1 MPSPKAP
8 AKLKATS
15 KKSNTPLIVGVILV
29 IVVLTGVAFGAAM
42 MLNKDLPT
50 LNSDT
55 SDGPCPPGMI
65 REWDGGAPVNG
76 KPSTKC
82 YTQAEID
89 QRNEDEKKG
98 YTMKPVIMLYADRDL
113 DFTVTPQFSI
123 RDGYIYPALDN
134 GSWSG
139 KLLGG
144 TDGNIIIKDQP
155 YSYLFWEGNT
165 GKIYNPSEGNVV
177 AKSDTTQFLERALTS
192 YGLNAREREDF
203 ITFWA
208 PRLIVNDYNMISF
221 VNAEY
226 AQAQPLKVTP
236 TPDYTQRVFMVYK
249 KVDQNFQI
257 AKQQFAPAPP
267 RHGFSL
273 IEWGGQELK

>member
-1 MPSPKAP
+1 MPSPKVP
-8 AKLKATS
+8 ANTKATS

-29 IVVLTGVAFGAAM
+29 ILGIVVLAIFGLVMTWGQGDAI
-42 MLNKDLPT
+42 L
-50 LNSDT
+50 
-55 SDGPCPPGMI
+55 GRYCPPGLI
-65 REWDGGAPVNG
+65 SAWSGGAPDRFGNF
-76 KPSTKC
+76 PIHC

-89 QRNEDEKKG
+89 QRKEDEKKG
-98 YTMKPVIMLYADRDL
+98 YTMKPVIMLYATRDL

-139 KLLGG
+139 KLIGG
-144 TDGNIIIKDQP
+144 TDGNIMIKNQP
-155 YSYLFWEGNT
+155 YSYLFWEGIT
-165 GKIYNPSEGNVV
+165 DKIYNPSEGNVV
-177 AKSDTTQFLERALTS
+177 AKSDTTQYLERALTS

>member
-1 MPSPKAP
+1 MKP
-8 AKLKATS
+8 TT
-15 KKSNTPLIVGVILV
+15 KKSKTPLIIGVVLGVI
-29 IVVLTGVAFGAAM
+29 VLAGVAFGATM
-42 MLNKDLPT
+42 MLNKDVPI
-50 LNSDT
+50 LNSGT

-65 REWDGGAPVNG
+65 REWDGGAPDSNG

-89 QRNEDEKKG
+89 KRKTEINPGKG
-98 YTMKPVIMLYADRDL
+98 EIQAMKPVIMLYADRDI
-113 DFTVTPQFSI
+113 DFTVAPQFGI
-123 RDGYIYPALDN
+123 RDGYIYPALDH

-155 YSYLFWEGNT
+155 YSYLFWEGVT
-165 GKIYNPSEGNVV
+165 DKIYNPTEGNVV
-177 AKSDTTQFLERALTS
+177 ARADTTQYLERALKS

-203 ITFWA
+203 ITFWV
-208 PRLIVNDYNMISF
+208 PRLNANDYNLISF
-221 VNAEY
+221 VNTEY
-226 AQAQPLKVTP
+226 AQSHPLKVTP

-249 KVDQNFQI
+249 KVDQNFKIPEQR
-257 AKQQFAPAPP
+257 FGTTPA

-273 IEWGGQELK
+273 IEWGGQELN